1 MTVMDSAAMNIHVH
15 VIFWYVFL
23 ILLIVYLGV
32 ELLDHNIYG
41 IIVILEQIMTYYL
54 FNILK
59 RSFCK

>member
-1 MTVMDSAAMNIHVH
+1 MTVMDSSAMNIHVH

-41 IIVILEQIMTYYL
+41 IIVILEQIMT
-54 FNILK
+54 
-59 RSFCK
+59 